1 MTLGRRDKT
10 NVGERVVAVLDIGTS
25 KVCCM
30 IAALG
35 GNNVGADQPGR
46 PLAARLLGFGELKS
60 SGIKAGVVIDLAKA
74 EAVVRQVIARAEE
87 EAGRQIED
95 IVIAASCGRISST
108 NFTART
114 DVAAGQVSDAD
125 IARVYKA
132 GRDFVLNEGRTLLH
146 LGGLGFGL
154 DDNEGIAE
162 PRGMRGHTLSADLHA
177 VTADD
182 LPLRNLT
189 ALIDRCHLNVS
200 RLVAAPYAGALASI
214 TEEEARLGVLCVD
227 IGGGTTSM
235 AIFAEGHFIH
245 ADAFAIGAN
254 QITYDLARKLST
266 PLEEAE
272 RLKTLHGNL
281 VAASSD
287 DHELIS
293 YPVLDQDEVGLY
305 QVTRTELRELIEP
318 RVTEILGLVRD
329 RLHASGMD
337 VYTSDHLV
345 LTGGGSAL
353 AGLQDFAEKTLD
365 MHTRI
370 ATPVSFDDVLDTLQT
385 PAYAVTFGLV
395 RAVSQHMSAGV
406 VATTPATDA
415 SATVQ
420 RSYFGQMGQWLR
432 ESLWD
437 DDRETRG
444 TGT

>member
-1 MTLGRRDKT
+1 MLGRTEKNDA
-10 NVGERVVAVLDIGTS
+10 GERIVAVLDIGTS
-25 KVCCM
+25 KICCM
-30 IAALG
+30 IAALDG
-35 GNNVGADQPGR
+35 DNVGADQPGR
-46 PLAARLLGFGELKS
+46 PLAARLLGFGELAA

-74 EAVVRQVIARAEE
+74 ENIVRKVIARAEE
-87 EAGRQIED
+87 AAGRQVEE
-95 IVIAASCGRISST
+95 IVIAASCGRIAST
-108 NFTART
+108 NFTAST
-114 DVAAGQVSDAD
+114 DVAGSEVSDAD
-125 IARVYKA
+125 VARVFKA
-132 GRDFVLNEGRTLLH
+132 GRDFVLNENRTLLH
-146 LGGLGFGL
+146 LNGLGFGL

-162 PRGMRGHTLSADLHA
+162 PRGLKGLRLSADLHA

-200 RLVAAPYAGALASI
+200 RLIAAPYASALASI
-214 TEEEARLGVLCVD
+214 TEEESRLGVLCVD

-235 AIFAEGHFIH
+235 AVFAEGHFIH

-266 PLEEAE
+266 PIEEAE

-305 QVTRTELRELIEP
+305 QITRTELRELIEP
-318 RVTEILGLVRD
+318 RVREILGLVHD
-329 RLHASGMD
+329 RLCASGMD

-353 AGLQDFAEKTLD
+353 AGLQDFAEQTLD
-365 MHTRI
+365 MHARI
-370 ATPVSFDDVLDTLQT
+370 SAPTTFEDALDTLHA
-385 PAYAVTFGLV
+385 PAYAVAFGLV
-395 RAVSQHMSAGV
+395 RAVSQRMGSG
-406 VATTPATDA
+406 A
-415 SATVQ
+415 STQAIDGTATVQ